1 MTAYCM
7 KTEYS
12 ADKVLCQTDKFW
24 DMQNQSKMRLGFL
37 KTNVKIS
44 WSYFDLKLC

>member
-7 KTEYS
+7 KTEYG

-24 DMQNQSKMRLGFL
+24 DMQNWSKIRLVFM

-44 WSYFDLKLC
+44 WSYFDLKLF